1 MTRRRRFVIAALAT
15 AGTLIPLGIVAAARI
30 PFSSGILRDRLIDAL
45 EERLDVDAEL
55 KSLTVRFH
63 PSFRAIGTGLTL
75 RSKGRSDVPP
85 LIEVRTFTVDA
96 NLSGL
101 WRGQVSF
108 VKLDG
113 LRIQIPP
120 DDDHV
125 DTGYTPR
132 THAPRNSGQ
141 NEYLRQVVIRDLNAP
156 DASLVVLRKDPSK
169 PPRTWSMHLL
179 HVRDV
184 SVVSR
189 MPFETVLTNAVP
201 PGEIKAAGTFG
212 PWQTEDPGR
221 TPLDG
226 AFTFD
231 RADLSAFKGI
241 AGTLSAGGNFLGTL
255 DRIDITGHT
264 ETPDF
269 LVSTGGH
276 PVLLS
281 TSYHAVVDA
290 TNGNTTLDPVN
301 ARFLNTSVTA
311 KGGVYEEVPG
321 NGRVIKLDLSIDSG
335 RLEDIMRLAVP
346 APRAPMNGLLHLT
359 TKFVIPPGTRDVVE
373 KLQLDGRFSIEHGRF
388 ADADVQK
395 KVNELSRRAS
405 GHVVEEPAAHAVGST
420 FQGRFT
426 LRDSRLALPTVTFDV
441 PGALVELHGHYG
453 VKQQDIAFDGN
464 LYMDAKISQTV
475 TGFKSLLLKAIDPW
489 FRRNGKTVVP
499 LRISG
504 SRADPKFGVNV
515 GRVLRRSSN
524 CPRSSLARRNRSG
537 DPFLRR
543 PLNYR
548 PSNAECDILGRGR
561 PP

>member
-1 MTRRRRFVIAALAT
+1 
-15 AGTLIPLGIVAAARI
+15 
-30 PFSSGILRDRLIDAL
+30 
-45 EERLDVDAEL
+45 
-55 KSLTVRFH
+55 
-63 PSFRAIGTGLTL
+63 
-75 RSKGRSDVPP
+75 

-96 NLSGL
+96 NLSRL

-120 DDDHV
+120 DDNNV
-125 DTGYTPR
+125 ESGYTPQ
-132 THAPRNSGQ
+132 TPEPGDSGPD
-141 NEYLRQVVIRDLNAP
+141 EYLRQVVIRDLNAP

-179 HVRDV
+179 HVQDV
-184 SVVSR
+184 SFVSR

-221 TPLDG
+221 TTLDG
-226 AFTFD
+226 EFTFA
-231 RADLSAFKGI
+231 RADLSVFNGI
-241 AGTLSAGGNFLGTL
+241 AGTLSAAGSFRGTL
-255 DRIDITGHT
+255 DRIDITGQT

-269 LVSTGGH
+269 LVKTGDH
-276 PVLLS
+276 PVSLS

-301 ARFLNTSVTA
+301 AKFLNTSVTA
-311 KGGVYEEVPG
+311 KGGVFEEVSG
-321 NGRVIKLDLSIDSG
+321 SGRVVKLDLSIDSG

-346 APRAPMNGLLHLT
+346 AAHAPMNGLLHLT
-359 TKFVIPPGTRDVVE
+359 TKFVIPPGTRSIVD
-373 KLQLDGRFSIEHGRF
+373 KLLLDGRFAIQHGRF
-388 ADADVQK
+388 TDADVQK

-405 GHVVEEPAAHAVGST
+405 AHVDEEPTTHTVGST

-426 LRDSRLALPTVTFDV
+426 LRDSRLTLPTVTFDV
-441 PGALVELHGHYG
+441 PGALVELHGQYG
-453 VKQQDIAFDGN
+453 VKREDIAFDGN

-504 SRADPKFGVNV
+504 SRAEPKFGVDV
-515 GRVLRRSSN
+515 GRVLRRSAN
-524 CPRSSLARRNRSG
+524 APDRLWPDGVAPGIPSSIVR
-537 DPFLRR
+537 
-543 PLNYR
+543 
-548 PSNAECDILGRGR
+548 
-561 PP
+561 

>member
-1 MTRRRRFVIAALAT
+1 MRPTPASSCYAGSFEAAT
-15 AGTLIPLGIVAAARI
+15 HV
-30 PFSSGILRDRLIDAL
+30 
-45 EERLDVDAEL
+45 VDA
-55 KSLTVRFH
+55 SPAR
-63 PSFRAIGTGLTL
+63 P
-75 RSKGRSDVPP
+75 GR
-85 LIEVRTFTVDA
+85 RCCFA
-96 NLSGL
+96 
-101 WRGQVSF
+101 
-108 VKLDG
+108 
-113 LRIQIPP
+113 
-120 DDDHV
+120 
-125 DTGYTPR
+125 
-132 THAPRNSGQ
+132 HA
-141 NEYLRQVVIRDLNAP
+141 V
-156 DASLVVLRKDPSK
+156 
-169 PPRTWSMHLL
+169 
-179 HVRDV
+179 
-184 SVVSR
+184 
-189 MPFETVLTNAVP
+189 ETVLTNAVP
-201 PGEIKAAGTFG
+201 PGEISNRHRWSLAAGG
-212 PWQTEDPGR
+212 SGR

-290 TNGNTTLDPVN
+290 TNGHTKLDPVN

-359 TKFVIPPGTRDVVE
+359 TKFVIPPGTRDVVD
-373 KLQLDGRFSIEHGRF
+373 KLQLDGRFSIERGRF
-388 ADADVQK
+388 TDADVQK

-405 GHVVEEPAAHAVGST
+405 GHVVEEPAARAVGSH

-426 LRDSRLALPTVTFDV
+426 LRESRLALPTVTFDV

-504 SRADPKFGVNV
+504 SRADPKFGVDV
-515 GRVLRRSSN
+515 GRALRRSSN
-524 CPRSSLARRNRSG
+524 APDHPWPDRIAPAIPSSV
-537 DPFLRR
+537 
-543 PLNYR
+543 
-548 PSNAECDILGRGR
+548 GR
-561 PP
+561 